1 MIMIIFGFYE
11 FSFFF
16 KAHIYKNS
24 TALLLS
30 RSDLSANN
38 KMLEE
43 FLYTST

>member
-1 MIMIIFGFYE
+1 MNFH
-11 FSFFF
+11 FFL

-24 TALLLS
+24 TALLLG
-30 RSDLSANN
+30 RSDLSAND

>member
-1 MIMIIFGFYE
+1 MIMIIFVFYE

-24 TALLLS
+24 TVLLLG

>member
-1 MIMIIFGFYE
+1 MNFH
-11 FSFFF
+11 FFL

-24 TALLLS
+24 TALLG